1 MAKPSISDY
10 LKEEER
16 GIRFPMSREE
26 FASLTPTTR
35 SNVMQAMSKENLNFS
50 DYVLPDKYSAAMSRA
65 PKKEVY
71 VPSGSAT
78 MVDPESG
85 DTYAMTG
92 YGLQQLVARR
102 KAQGLPDL
110 ITLPEFQERRAAEIK
125 QRAEKKAAALDDFDP
140 IGEEP
145 QVEQEVVDDFDPVG
159 EEDPSLAIAA
169 DVAAE
174 EEAAAIGE
182 EPTEETV
189 EDVPAMA
196 EEKVDD
202 FDPVGEEPEA
212 TLDDERPEDPDSNAL
227 AAALAQKLDLLEI
240 EAEAEAAQEPDED
253 TEAEEAEPVTGT
265 EITTEQAVPFVE
277 QLFGPLENQPPAQQQ
292 TLMSAFMEALSAL
305 PEGMPLSDAVA
316 SAEFAQ
322 AVSQAVASRMTGNR

>member
-1 MAKPSISDY
+1 MAEPSISDY

-35 SNVMQAMSKENLNFS
+35 SNVMRAMSKENLNFS

-92 YGLQQLVARR
+92 YGPQQLVARR

-145 QVEQEVVDDFDPVG
+145 QVEEKVDEDPYAVG
-159 EEDPSLAIAA
+159 EEDPSFAIAA

-174 EEAAAIGE
+174 EAALAIGE
-182 EPTEETV
+182 ESTEETV
-189 EDVPAMA
+189 EDVPTMA
-196 EEKVDD
+196 EEE
-202 FDPVGEEPEA
+202 DPYAVEEEPEA
-212 TLDDERPEDPDSNAL
+212 PLDDERPEDPDSNTL
-227 AAALAQKLDLLEI
+227 AAALAQKIDLLKMQ
-240 EAEAEAAQEPDED
+240 AEAEAAQEPDED
-253 TEAEEAEPVTGT
+253 TKAEEAEPVTGT
-265 EITTEQAVPFVE
+265 DITAEQAVPFVE
-277 QLFGPLENQPPAQQQ
+277 QLYGPLENRPPAQQQ

-305 PEGMPLSDAVA
+305 PEGMPLSDVVA
-316 SAEFAQ
+316 SDEFAQ

>member
-1 MAKPSISDY
+1 MAEPSISDY

-110 ITLPEFQERRAAEIK
+110 ITLPEFQKRRAAEIK
-125 QRAEKKAAALDDFDP
+125 RRAEEKAAALDDFDP

-145 QVEQEVVDDFDPVG
+145 QVEEEVDDFDPVG

-189 EDVPAMA
+189 EDVSAMA
-196 EEKVDD
+196 EEEVDD

-212 TLDDERPEDPDSNAL
+212 PLDDERPEDPDSNAL
-227 AAALAQKLDLLEI
+227 AAARLQELDMLEI
-240 EAEAEAAQEPDED
+240 EAEAAQEPDED

-265 EITTEQAVPFVE
+265 DITAEQAVPFVE

-292 TLMSAFMEALSAL
+292 TLMSAFMEALSTL